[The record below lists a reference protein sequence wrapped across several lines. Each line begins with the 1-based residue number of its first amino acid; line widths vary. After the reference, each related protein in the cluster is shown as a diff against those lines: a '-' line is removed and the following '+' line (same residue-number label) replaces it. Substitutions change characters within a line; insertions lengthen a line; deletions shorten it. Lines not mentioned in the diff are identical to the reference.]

1 MNLLAEKARER
12 VARSGVKMAQAG
24 LVVGTWGNIS
34 CRVSRENLVIITPSG
49 MAYDSLQPRD
59 IVVVNLD
66 GEIVEGERK
75 PSTELEL
82 HLAIYRVRTDVHAVM
97 HTHSTF
103 ASAMAVVRQPIPPL
117 VEDVAQIVG
126 GQVPVAEYAPAGSRQ
141 LARNVVAALGRRN
154 AVLLSNHGMVGVGGS
169 LDEAF
174 SVCQIVEKAAQ
185 IYLWASLVGKPAIL
199 SEKEVADLHHDYLTF
214 YGQNKGG
221 GERK

>member
-1 MNLLAEKARER
+1 MNLLAEKAREQ
-12 VARSGVKMAQAG
+12 VARAGVKMAQAG
-24 LVVGTWGNIS
+24 LVVGTWGNVS
-34 CRVSRENLVIITPSG
+34 CRVSRENLEVITPSG

-59 IVVVNLD
+59 IVVVSLD

-82 HLAIYRVRTDVHAVM
+82 HIWIYRARTDVQAVM
-97 HTHSTF
+97 HTHSVF
-103 ASAMAVVRQPIPPL
+103 ASAMAVARQPIPPL
-117 VEDVAQIVG
+117 VEDIAQIVG

-154 AVLLSNHGMVGVGGS
+154 AVLLSSHGMVGVGSS

-174 SVCQIVEKAAQ
+174 NVCQVVEKAAQ
-185 IYLWASLVGKPAIL
+185 IYLWAGLAGKPAVL
-199 SEKEVADLHHDYLTF
+199 SEKEVAELHYNYLRF

>member
-12 VARSGVKMAQAG
+12 VAQSGVRMARAG
-24 LVVGTWGNIS
+24 LVVGTWGNVS
-34 CRVSRENLVIITPSG
+34 CRVSREDLVVITPSG

-66 GEIVEGERK
+66 GEIIEGERK

-82 HLAIYRVRTDVHAVM
+82 HLAIYRARTDIQAVM
-97 HTHSTF
+97 HTHSVF
-103 ASAMAVVRQPIPPL
+103 ASAMAVARQPIPPL
-117 VEDVAQIVG
+117 VEDIAQIVG
-126 GQVPVAEYAPAGSRQ
+126 GEVPVAEYAPAGSRQ
-141 LARNVVAALGRRN
+141 LARNVVAALGRGN
-154 AVLLSNHGMVGVGGS
+154 AVLLCNHGMVGVGGS

-174 SVCQIVEKAAQ
+174 NVCQIVEKAAQ
-185 IYLWASLVGKPAIL
+185 IYLWARVAGTPVIL
-199 SEKEVADLHHDYLTF
+199 SEKEVAHLRHDYLAF